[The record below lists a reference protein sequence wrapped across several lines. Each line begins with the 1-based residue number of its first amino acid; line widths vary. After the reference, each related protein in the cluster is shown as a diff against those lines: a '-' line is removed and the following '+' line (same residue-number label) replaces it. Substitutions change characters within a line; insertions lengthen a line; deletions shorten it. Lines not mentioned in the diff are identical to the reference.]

1 MRRWTTIC
9 LAILALCPRTEG
21 RNILVPTKIVSEEE
35 SVLEKRQNS
44 GLNPNNLSSVLEE
57 NCGMKEHMSSFSQL
71 MVLELSQEL
80 TIVLGVVVGARL
92 YLLGGSLKYRNT
104 AGMSTEPNEYL
115 RFINLDASFRLEDVR
130 ANTFRYNIS
139 EAVPEISQGQLWP
152 DNGQLVIIG
161 GKTETVN
168 TSTIGYTPPSDKHEV
183 WRYLS
188 AQSGGPSKWVT
199 MNMTGENIPRAFA
212 SAGTYVEGLRTGF
225 LLGGLVSNESMANIP
240 SAEGE
245 KDIGGLAIWDGRRNL
260 WEKEDTPW
268 EKRHAARSFYLDYGT
283 SGLLFY
289 IGGIAGSDTTF
300 SFDQIDMYDIA
311 NHKWH
316 QQIAT
321 GDIPTFHKNFCGVI
335 VSAQDKTSHQIYVF
349 GGSDK
354 NGGLSNDIYVLNLP
368 TFAWKKVFAEDS
380 RSRASAYIP
389 TPREHM
395 TCTLVSRKDM
405 LVYGG
410 DTRRSDEN
418 CSQTDAFLFDL
429 STWTWKDRYVS
440 EDGVYIIPATIIDD
454 IGGNAL
460 GGATKTKPAAGFK
473 TREIQALFHG
483 TAASATSGIA
493 SPGSTSQPPK
503 SGVSPG
509 VIAGAVICGVLV
521 VAALIGGYFY
531 YRRRSQ
537 SQPVE
542 LDSPPTKLYEK
553 YDDRHPP
560 VWPPQEMPMPTHP
573 IEVTRFRAELSECN
587 YGPYGVR

>member
-1 MRRWTTIC
+1 MRGWTTIC
-9 LAILALCPRTEG
+9 LAILALCFRTEG
-21 RNILVPTKIVSEEE
+21 RNILVPTKVVSEEE
-35 SVLEKRQNS
+35 SALEKRQNS
-44 GLNPNNLSSVLEE
+44 GLNQGNLSSALEE
-57 NCGMKEHMSSFSQL
+57 SCGMKEHMS
-71 MVLELSQEL
+71 
-80 TIVLGVVVGARL
+80 VVVGGRL
-92 YLLGGSLKYRNT
+92 YLLGGSLKYRNS
-104 AGMSTEPNEYL
+104 AGISTEPNEYL
-115 RFINLDASFRLEDVR
+115 RFINLEASFRLEDVR

-139 EAVPEISQGQLWP
+139 EVVPEISQGQLWP

-183 WRYLS
+183 WRFLS
-188 AQSGGPSKWVT
+188 AQSGGPSKWVVPNT
-199 MNMTGENIPRAFA
+199 TGESIPRAFA
-212 SAGTYVEGLRTGF
+212 SAGTYVEGMRTGF
-225 LLGGLVSNESMANIP
+225 LLGGLISNESMANIP

-245 KDIGGLAIWDGRRNL
+245 KDVGGLAIWDGRRNF
-260 WEKEDTPW
+260 WKKENTPW
-268 EKRHAARSFYLDYGT
+268 ERRHSARSFYLGYGT

-289 IGGIAGSDTTF
+289 IGGMARSDTTF
-300 SFDQIDMYDIA
+300 SFDQIDIYDIA

-316 QQIAT
+316 QQTAT
-321 GDIPTFHKNFCGVI
+321 GDIPTFRKNFCGVI

-368 TFAWKKVFAEDS
+368 TFVWKKAFAENTKNGPS
-380 RSRASAYIP
+380 TYTP

-395 TCTLVSRKDM
+395 TCTVVSGKDM

-410 DTRRSDEN
+410 DSRRSDEN
-418 CSQTDAFLFDL
+418 CSQMDAFLFDL

-440 EDGVYIIPATIIDD
+440 GDGVYIIPAAIISD

-473 TREIQALFHG
+473 AKEIEALFYG
-483 TAASATSGIA
+483 TAAGPTSGIA
-493 SPGSTSQPPK
+493 SPESTSRPTNSDPPK
-503 SGVSPG
+503 SGAPPG

-531 YRRRSQ
+531 YRRWSQ
-537 SQPVE
+537 SQSIG
-542 LDSPPTKLYEK
+542 LDSLPAKPHEK

-560 VWPPQEMPMPTHP
+560 VWPPQEMPMPTRP